1 MDQIVYPTKVVTLYY
16 AKIVQIVHNALSVM
30 WDMFYRMGNVL
41 YVLFL
46 FAKNAKLLINAK
58 YAFQITQLMKI
69 MVRKCACQTAKNLI

>member
-1 MDQIVYPTKVVTLYY
+1 MDQIAYPTKVVTLYY
-16 AKIVQIVHNALSVM
+16 AKIVQIVHNALIVM
-30 WDMFYRMGNVL
+30 WDIFYKMEDVF

-69 MVRKCACQTAKNLI
+69 IVRKCACQTAKSLI